1 MSGLVVRFPNA
12 AGQQLAGRLEMPAHG
27 KPRAFALYAHCFTCG
42 KDVRAAFDISRALAM
57 QDIAT
62 LRFDFTGIGESEGVF
77 ADTTFS
83 TNISDLLCAAE
94 FMAKEYSA
102 PQILVGHSLG
112 GTAVLEAANKI
123 KSCVA
128 VATVAAPASPEHVA
142 RLLGSARN
150 VLEQQG
156 EADVMLAGRK
166 FHFKKAF
173 LDDLPKHQCR
183 EYVRSLRKPLLIFHS
198 PVDKTVDISNAAEIF
213 GAALHPKSFIALN
226 NADHLLSNQAD
237 SEYVGLII
245 AAWASK
251 YLGELD
257 LRPEK
262 SPAAEGEVIV
272 RMNREHYRADI
283 YAGSHTLI
291 ADEPLTAGGTDA
303 GPSPYGYLSAAL
315 GACTAISLRMYA
327 DNKQWPLESI
337 KVRIT
342 HQKIHAEDCATCE
355 TKVGKLDKFER
366 ELEFVGA
373 LDSEQ
378 RQRLLEIADRCPV
391 HQTLHS
397 EVVVETSLKEPNKT
411 VTDG

>member
-1 MSGLVVRFPNA
+1 MSGQIVRFPNA

-57 QDIAT
+57 QGIAT
-62 LRFDFTGIGESEGVF
+62 LRFDFTGIGESAGVF

-83 TNISDLLCAAE
+83 TNVSDLLCAAD
-94 FMAKEYSA
+94 FLSKQHSA
-102 PQILVGHSLG
+102 PKILVGHSLG
-112 GTAVLEAANKI
+112 GTAVLEAANQI
-123 KSCVA
+123 ESCLA

-142 RLLGSARN
+142 RLLGSGRAT
-150 VLEQQG
+150 LEQQG

-173 LDDLPKHQCR
+173 LDDLSKHQCR
-183 EYVRSLRKPLLIFHS
+183 EYVRGLRKPLLIFHS

-226 NADHLLSNQAD
+226 NADHLLSNQED

-245 AAWASK
+245 AAWATK
-251 YLGELD
+251 YLGELN
-257 LRPEK
+257 LTPVK

-272 RMNREHYRADI
+272 RINREHYRTDVF
-283 YAGSHTLI
+283 AGPHTLI
-291 ADEPLTAGGTDA
+291 ADESESAGGTDT
-303 GPSPYGYLSAAL
+303 GPSPYGYLSSAL
-315 GACTAISLRMYA
+315 GACTTITLRMYA
-327 DNKQWPLESI
+327 DRKNWPLESV

-342 HQKIHAEDCATCE
+342 HQKIHAEDCAECE
-355 TKVGKLDKFER
+355 TGSGRIDKFER
-366 ELEFVGA
+366 EIELTGD
-373 LDSEQ
+373 LDPAQ

-397 EVVVETSLKEPNKT
+397 EVVIETHLK
-411 VTDG
+411 

>member
-1 MSGLVVRFPNA
+1 MSGQVVKFPNA
-12 AGQQLAGRLEMPAHG
+12 SGQQLVGRLEMPAHG
-27 KPRAFALYAHCFTCG
+27 RPRAFALYAHCFTCG
-42 KDVRAAFDISRALAM
+42 KDVRAAFDICRALAM

-83 TNISDLLCAAE
+83 TNVSDLLCAAE
-94 FMAKEYSA
+94 FMARDYSA
-102 PQILVGHSLG
+102 PKILVGHSLG
-112 GTAVLEAANKI
+112 GTAVLEAANQI

-142 RLLGSARN
+142 RLLGSARQQ
-150 VLEQQG
+150 LEQVG

-173 LDDLPKHQCR
+173 LDDLPKHECR
-183 EYVRSLRKPLLIFHS
+183 EYVRRLRKPLLIFHS

-213 GAALHPKSFIALN
+213 SAALHPKSFIALN

-257 LRPEK
+257 LKPDK

-272 RMNREHYRADI
+272 RMNREHYRADVF
-283 YAGSHTLI
+283 AGPHALI
-291 ADEPLTAGGTDA
+291 ADEPLDQGGTDA
-303 GPSPYGYLSAAL
+303 GPSPYGYLSSAL
-315 GACTAISLRMYA
+315 GACTAITLRMYA
-327 DNKQWPLESI
+327 DNKKLPLESI
-337 KVRIT
+337 NVRIT
-342 HQKIHAEDCATCE
+342 HEKIHAEDCAECATRA
-355 TKVGKLDKFER
+355 GKIDRFER
-366 ELEFVGA
+366 EIELIGE
-373 LDSEQ
+373 LDSGQ
-378 RQRLLEIADRCPV
+378 RQQLLDIAERCPV
-391 HQTLHS
+391 HRTLRS
-397 EVVVETSLKEPNKT
+397 EVVIETRLK
-411 VTDG
+411 

>member
-1 MSGLVVRFPNA
+1 MSGQVVRFPNA

-57 QDIAT
+57 QGIAT

-83 TNISDLLCAAE
+83 TNISDLLCAAD
-94 FMAKEYSA
+94 FLAKEYSA
-102 PQILVGHSLG
+102 PKILVGHSLG
-112 GTAVLEAANKI
+112 GAAVLEAANQI
-123 KSCVA
+123 KSCIA

-142 RLLGSARN
+142 RLLGSARQL
-150 VLEQQG
+150 LEQQG

-183 EYVRSLRKPLLIFHS
+183 EYVRALRKPLLIFHS

-213 GAALHPKSFIALN
+213 SAALHPKSFIALN

-245 AAWASK
+245 AAWATK
-251 YLGELD
+251 YLGELN
-257 LRPEK
+257 LKPAK
-262 SPAAEGEVIV
+262 SPAKEGEVIV
-272 RMNREHYRADI
+272 RINREHYRTDVF
-283 YAGSHTLI
+283 AGPHALI
-291 ADEPLTAGGTDA
+291 ADEPRDVGGTDA
-303 GPSPYGYLSAAL
+303 GPSPYGYLSSAL
-315 GACTAISLRMYA
+315 GACTAITLRMYA
-327 DNKQWPLESI
+327 DNKQWPLESVN
-337 KVRIT
+337 VRIT
-342 HQKIHAEDCATCE
+342 HQKIHAEDCAACE
-355 TKVGKLDKFER
+355 TKLGRIDRFER
-366 ELEFVGA
+366 EIELTGN
-373 LDSEQ
+373 LDSAQ

-391 HQTLHS
+391 HQTLRS
-397 EVVVETSLKEPNKT
+397 EVVIETHLM
-411 VTDG
+411 